1 MIRAFKVGVKR
12 HCGDTC
18 EPQITNATI
27 ARMSDIVVVPK
38 LGSVKTEKHEKIG
51 DTQNHNNVKNIEVTY
66 PVLMT
71 L

>member
-38 LGSVKTEKHEKIG
+38 LGSVKTEKREKIG
-51 DTQNHNNVKNIEVTY
+51 DTQNHKN
-66 PVLMT
+66 LKNM
-71 L
+71 